1 MWLAIHV
8 ANLFGVDKVS
18 FEDRIRWVREHGE
31 LILDSAY
38 NPLDGQRFWTTADSP
53 WCALA
58 ACIDWAGYVK
68 DGANHVSHILS
79 LWTVPTRASS
89 TSPPCCGTPSGPL
102 RDLR

>member
-38 NPLDGQRFWTTADSP
+38 NPLDGQRFWTTADSRGVRLRP
-53 WCALA
+53 AL
-58 ACIDWAGYVK
+58 
-68 DGANHVSHILS
+68 
-79 LWTVPTRASS
+79 T
-89 TSPPCCGTPSGPL
+89 GPGM
-102 RDLR
+102 